1 MLNCGI
7 MNKNMAK
14 EKTYYDYLFTK
25 SEEEEQIQAELD
37 AERERYE
44 NTEEYKEHA
53 KRLDDILD
61 RLIEAGQRRRKE
73 AEKYKPA
80 RRRTA
85 PKKIDMEAFKAE
97 QEEKRKKEFE
107 SYPEELKTAINA
119 YNALDEN
126 EKRKFA
132 SDTFVRHWT
141 DYDDYENPQTTKEDL
156 SELLE
161 ILVQTSIDFI
171 RERGL
176 KDIDAIGFSAD
187 SLQESSRWGEWTPA
201 TDASVYV
208 TGLGVEKG
216 KDGKEYTV
224 VKKIGEYM

>member
-1 MLNCGI
+1 MED
-7 MNKNMAK
+7 NM
-14 EKTYYDYLFTK
+14 TYYEHLFAR
-25 SEEEEQIQAELD
+25 SEEEERIDAELD
-37 AERERYE
+37 AERKRFEE
-44 NTEEYKEHA
+44 TEEYKEHTR
-53 KRLDDILD
+53 KTRELLDD
-61 RLIEAGQRRRKE
+61 LIEAGKRRRKE
-73 AEKYKPA
+73 AEQYKPS
-80 RRRTA
+80 RRRGKA
-85 PKKIDMEAFKAE
+85 KWVDRENFKAQ
-97 QEEKRKKEFE
+97 QEEAHRKEFE

-132 SDTFVRHWT
+132 SETFVRWT
-141 DYDDYENPQTTKEDL
+141 DYDDYESPQTTKKDMR
-156 SELLE
+156 ELLE

-171 RERGL
+171 IERGL

-201 TDASVYV
+201 TDASVYL

>member
-1 MLNCGI
+1 M
-7 MNKNMAK
+7 K
-14 EKTYYDYLFTK
+14 EKKTYHDWLFTK

-37 AERERYE
+37 AERARYE
-44 NTEEYKEHA
+44 QTEEYKEHTEKA
-53 KRLDDILD
+53 SDILD

-80 RRRTA
+80 KRRGKAKWVDR
-85 PKKIDMEAFKAE
+85 ENFKAQ
-97 QEEKRKKEFE
+97 QEEAHRKEFE

-126 EKRKFA
+126 EKKKFA
-132 SDTFVRHWT
+132 SETFVRWT
-141 DYDDYENPQTTKEDL
+141 DYDDYESPQTTKKDMR
-156 SELLE
+156 ELLE

-171 RERGL
+171 MERGL

-187 SLQESSRWGEWTPA
+187 SLQESARWGEWTPA